1 MARPKGLASGTGRP
15 RRVVTAFLMPLA
27 AAWLV
32 VTPGLNAAASPGRH
46 PIPGT
51 DAPGIAG
58 TTRLGDI
65 DPTGRLSVAVTLP
78 LRNQA
83 ALQQLIASVSTP
95 RSSLYGR
102 YLTPQQ
108 FTDSYGPTGQQAS
121 RVTSY
126 LSAHGLRIDSVAA
139 NREVIDASGS
149 VAAISDA
156 FGTTLGRYHD
166 NRTGRDFFANDSAVN
181 VPGDIAPL
189 IIGVAGLSN
198 HYLRHHSAAVP
209 PHLGGGPAGG
219 YTPVQLKTAYDV
231 NPLAT
236 AGYTGG
242 SQHVGL
248 FELDGFAQ
256 SNINTY
262 DSHYGLGSPAPSVVN
277 VDGGS
282 GPLGGGQVEVELD
295 IEVIQAIAP
304 AANITVWEGPNTDQ
318 GVVDTY
324 NAMVTSNTTPT
335 NSTSWGL
342 CEANSNPSVIT
353 IEDQIFQQAS
363 AQGLSFFAASGDNG
377 AFDCGSGAPPG
388 TLAVDNPADDPYVTG
403 TGGTALNLN
412 GNNTY
417 SSESA
422 WSGTPNP
429 GNGTGGGLSTVFTK
443 PSWQTGP
450 GVQNSF
456 SNGSRQVPDIASD
469 ADPNTGISIFSQ
481 GSWGV
486 VGGTSAAAP
495 SWAAFA
501 ALYNQDATANGKPRL
516 GFANPVLYSLAGGA
530 QTFPAF
536 HDVTT
541 GNNLFYNATAGWNY
555 PTGWGTYDAYNLAR
569 DLIAGGI
576 GAVVT
581 NGGFETGTFAGWTTG
596 GAASSVVTSPHSG
609 TYAAEI
615 GATTPTNGDSTMQQT
630 ISVPASGG
638 TLTFWYKTVCPDTLT
653 YDWSLVQIKN
663 GAGTVLATP
672 LNKTCTNNNTWTQ
685 VSLSL
690 ATWPS
695 QNVVLVFLNHD
706 DNYGADPTY
715 TLFDDIALGTPAN
728 DFSISANPTSLSV
741 AQGAGGSSTIF
752 TAVTSGAAQTVAL
765 SVSGTPA
772 GATASLNPTS
782 VTAGSSSTL
791 SVNSGTTA
799 AGTYTLT
806 VTGTGTSATHS
817 ATVSLTI
824 RLTGAGSITNGGFET
839 GTFSG
844 WTTSGASE
852 SVVASPHSGTYAARL
867 GSTAV
872 TNGDSNMQQTITVPS
887 GGGTLT
893 FWYKSVCTDT
903 VTYDWGL
910 MQIKTTGGTVLA
922 TPLNKTC
929 DNTGAWVQVNYS
941 LASLA
946 SQQIVLYF
954 ANRDDNYP
962 GDPTYTL
969 FDDISVH

>member
-1 MARPKGLASGTGRP
+1 
-15 RRVVTAFLMPLA
+15 MPLA
-27 AAWLV
+27 AAWLLIS
-32 VTPGLNAAASPGRH
+32 PSLNASASPGRQ

-51 DAPGIAG
+51 DAPGMAG
-58 TTRLGDI
+58 ATRLGDL
-65 DPTGRLSVAVTLP
+65 DPSARLSVAVALP

-83 ALQQLIASVSTP
+83 ALQQFIASVSTP
-95 RSSLYGR
+95 SSSLYGR

-108 FTDSYGPTGQQAS
+108 FTDQYGPTAQQVS
-121 RVTSY
+121 TITSY
-126 LSAHGLRIDSVAA
+126 LTAHGLHIDSVAV
-139 NREVIDASGS
+139 NREVIDASGT
-149 VAAISDA
+149 VAAMSGA

-166 NRTGRDFFANDSAVN
+166 SRLGRDFFANDSAAN

-189 IIGVAGLSN
+189 IVGVAGLSN
-198 HYLRHHSAAVP
+198 HYLLHHSRAIR
-209 PHLGGGPAGG
+209 PHVGGGPAGG
-219 YTPVQLKTAYDV
+219 YTPAQLKTAYDV

-248 FELDGFAQ
+248 FELDGFQQ
-256 SNINTY
+256 SNITTY
-262 DSHYGLGSPAPSVVN
+262 DNQYGLSSPAPVKVN

-304 AANITVWEGPNTDQ
+304 AANITVWEGPNSAQ

-342 CEANSNPSVIT
+342 CESQANT
-353 IEDQIFQQAS
+353 IPGFISSEDQIFQQGA

-377 AFDCGSGAPPG
+377 AFDCGSGAPPS
-388 TLAVDNPADDPYVTG
+388 TLAVDNPADDPYMTG

-412 GNNTY
+412 GNDTY

-422 WSGTPNP
+422 WGDHSRNIGS
-429 GNGTGGGLSTVFTK
+429 GGGLSTVFTK

-450 GVQNSF
+450 GVPSDNS
-456 SNGSRQVPDIASD
+456 RLVPDIASD
-469 ADPNTGISIFSQ
+469 ADPNTGISIYTTINHQ
-481 GSWGV
+481 TGWTV

-516 GFANPVLYSLAGGA
+516 GFANPVLYTLAGGSQA
-530 QTFPAF
+530 FPAF
-536 HDVTT
+536 HDITT
-541 GNNLFYNATAGWNY
+541 GDNLFYSATTGWDY
-555 PTGWGTYDAYNLAR
+555 PTGLGTYNAYNLAR

-576 GAVVT
+576 GAVLT

-596 GAASSVVTSPHSG
+596 GAASSIVTSPHSG
-609 TYAAEI
+609 TYAAKI
-615 GATTPTNGDSTMQQT
+615 GATAPTNGDSTMQQT
-630 ISVPASGG
+630 ITVPASGG
-638 TLTFWYKTVCPDTLT
+638 TLTFWYQTVCPDTLT
-653 YDWSLVQIKN
+653 YDWSLMQIKN

-672 LNKTCTNNNTWTQ
+672 LSKTCTNNSTWTQ
-685 VSLSL
+685 VSFSL
-690 ATWPS
+690 ATWSS
-695 QNVVLVFLNHD
+695 QSVVLFFLNHD

-715 TLFDDIALGTPAN
+715 TLFDDIAVGAPPN
-728 DFSISANPTSLSV
+728 DFSISANPSTLTLAPST
-741 AQGAGGSSTIF
+741 GGSSTIS
-752 TAVTSGAAQTVAL
+752 TAVTSGAAQNVAL
-765 SVSGTPA
+765 SVSGTPS
-772 GATASLNPTS
+772 GASASLNPTS

-791 SVNSGTTA
+791 SVNAGAAA

-806 VTGTGTSATHS
+806 VTGTGSAAVHS
-817 ATVSLTI
+817 TTVSLTV
-824 RLTGAGSITNGGFET
+824 TFGGAGAVVNGGFET

-852 SVVASPHSGTYAARL
+852 SVVTSPHTGTYAARL

-872 TNGDSNMQQTITVPS
+872 TNGDSKMQQTITVPS

-910 MQIKTTGGTVLA
+910 MQIKNTGGTILA

-929 DNTGAWVQVNYS
+929 SNTGAWVQVNYS
-941 LASLA
+941 LTSLA
-946 SQQIVLYF
+946 NQQIVLYF